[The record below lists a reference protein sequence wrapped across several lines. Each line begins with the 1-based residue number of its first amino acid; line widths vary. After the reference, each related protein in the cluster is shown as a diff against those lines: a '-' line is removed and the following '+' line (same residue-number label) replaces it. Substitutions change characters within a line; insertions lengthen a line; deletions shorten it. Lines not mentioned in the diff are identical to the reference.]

1 MQQIFCLMFLLWELV
16 MLCSHDVIA
25 GYVIVI
31 VIARVIAH
39 AIVIAIVHIVIV
51 INEPM
56 LKQKQIAAFKW

>member
-1 MQQIFCLMFLLWELV
+1 